1 MYIKN
6 GLVDERETEMMNV
19 PWRIFYFNF
28 QIPREQQRE
37 IPPGA
42 RCFVSRLICG
52 EPDLEFG
59 M

>member
-37 IPPGA
+37 I
-42 RCFVSRLICG
+42 RQVHDVL
-52 EPDLEFG
+52 
-59 M
+59 